1 MLNDE
6 RRFSFLCNPA
16 VWMHPDWRA
25 RLPGWGVPVLLA
37 DILWQE
43 RHHDGGLSRFLAER
57 FELHPTPILDLEDS
71 TQRFLLMDSE
81 RLEFCLIRLGIV
93 FLSPSALYI
102 LDGAHL
108 RGLKEEFGDENFK
121 FMRNEA
127 QNFID
132 VKSAAS
138 SSVSSAISLSISK
151 VAALRLGLAA
161 FLKRLP
167 AHADVL
173 TRLWLKLPPFA
184 DEPRP
189 PADLA
194 QTRAQLA
201 QIGALKPETM
211 DAIFNLEAA
220 A

>member
-1 MLNDE
+1 MLSDE

-16 VWMHPDWRA
+16 IWMHPDWRA
-25 RLPGWGVPVLLA
+25 HLAGWGVPDELA

-43 RHHDGGLSRFLAER
+43 RYDDGGLSRFLAER

-81 RLEFCLIRLGIV
+81 RFEFCLIRLGIV
-93 FLSPSALYI
+93 FLSPLAFNI

-108 RGLKEEFGDENFK
+108 RCLKEEFGDENFK
-121 FMRNEA
+121 FMRREA

-132 VKSAAS
+132 VKSAP
-138 SSVSSAISLSISK
+138 SLSLSK
-151 VAALRLGLAA
+151 AVALRLGLAV

-184 DEPRP
+184 DEPRA
-189 PADLA
+189 PADFA
-194 QTRAQLA
+194 QTRSQLA
-201 QIGALKPETM
+201 QIGVLKPETM
-211 DAIFNLEAA
+211 DEIFNLEAA